1 MIRIRTRLFM
11 TFIILIGVSVLAA
24 GLFSGKMIQDSY
36 IDAKRINMMNEV
48 RMIVSMIDPAMFRD
62 ATPNDDPAHNAVIRK
77 FAELTE
83 ARITF
88 VRKDGLVIGDSLSDS
103 LAMDNHVDRP
113 EIQAV
118 LNGEPFGDAIRYS
131 DTVGERMMYVAAAVY
146 DEGELLG
153 YVRMALGLGELSRT
167 VYSLWAYLLIGLTL
181 LFLISGLVSYRFA
194 SSFTRPIEHII
205 AVAKRITMHSYKARV
220 RLKNRDELGQLGE
233 AINTMAGSLQQQME
247 QLSENENRLM
257 SVIDNMISGI
267 VVIGRDDRIVL
278 MNRAA
283 EEILGIPASQ
293 AIGSVYDKLKQP
305 LPFEQLVT
313 DCIYQGAHI
322 RDEIVLYY
330 PTERTIDIHIIPL
343 KQESLSSS
351 GLVIVL
357 HDITAIRRLERMRSE
372 FVANVSHEL
381 KTPVAAVKGFAETL
395 LSGTVKDESTAR
407 SFLQIIYDESERLNR
422 LIGDILELSKIESKR
437 EPLHLVPIELNEF
450 LHSIVEMMKP
460 EAQRKAISLTLHAP
474 SGIYIEGDE
483 DRLRQVIL
491 NLLSNAIIYTP
502 EHGKVKVELTTLG
515 GQGEH
520 EEDYDRVA
528 ISVTDTG
535 IGIPKK
541 DLPRIFERFYRV
553 DKARSRSSGGTGL
566 GLSIVKH
573 LVELH
578 GGSIHVE
585 SDHGYGSKFTVE
597 LPVIQS

>member
-1 MIRIRTRLFM
+1 MFRIRTRLFL

-36 IDAKRINMMNEV
+36 IDAKRDNMMNEV

-62 ATPNDDPAHNAVIRK
+62 ANPADNPSHNAVIRK
-77 FAELTE
+77 IAELTE

-88 VRKDGLVIGDSLSDS
+88 VRRDGLVIGDSLSDS
-103 LAMDNHVDRP
+103 MVMDNHMDRP

-118 LNGEPFGDAIRYS
+118 LNGEPFGYAIRYS
-131 DTVGERMMYVAAAVY
+131 ETVGQRMMYVAAAVY
-146 DEGELLG
+146 DGGELIG

-167 VYSLWAYLLIGLTL
+167 VYSLWAYLLTGLTV

-194 SSFTRPIEHII
+194 YSFTRPIEHII

-233 AINTMAGSLQQQME
+233 AINTMAGSLQEQME

-267 VVIGRDDRIVL
+267 VMIGREDRIVL
-278 MNRAA
+278 MNKAA

-293 AIGSVYDKLKQP
+293 AIGVVYDKLKQP
-305 LPFEQLVT
+305 LPFEQLVN
-313 DCIYQGAHI
+313 DCIYQGNHI
-322 RDEIVLYY
+322 RDEIILYY
-330 PTERTIDIHIIPL
+330 PTERTIDIHLIPL

-357 HDITAIRRLERMRSE
+357 HDITAIRKLERMRSE

-395 LSGTVKDESTAR
+395 LSGSVKEESTAK

-437 EPLHLVPIELNEF
+437 EPLHLAPIELNEF
-450 LHSIVEMMKP
+450 LSSIIEMMKP
-460 EAQRKAISLTLHAP
+460 EAQKKEISLSLHAP

-483 DRLRQVIL
+483 DRLRQVFL

-502 EHGKVKVELTTLG
+502 EHGKVKVDLETIG
-515 GQGEH
+515 EQGEH
-520 EEDYDRVA
+520 EDEYDRVA

-578 GGSIHVE
+578 GGTIHVE
-585 SDHGYGSKFTVE
+585 SDLGYGSKFTVE
-597 LPVIQS
+597 LPVIQK